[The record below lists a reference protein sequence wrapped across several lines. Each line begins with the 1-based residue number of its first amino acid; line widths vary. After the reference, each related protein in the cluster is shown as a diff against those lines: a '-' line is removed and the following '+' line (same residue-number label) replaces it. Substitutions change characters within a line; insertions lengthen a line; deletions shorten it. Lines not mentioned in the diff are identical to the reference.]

1 MITSS
6 GPIGIPCDADAQSWA
21 DNRTSDTSN
30 PVASAV
36 VKPTKNR
43 KKRLAERAIERRIDA
58 RLRRIEKET
67 K

>member
-1 MITSS
+1 VITSS
-6 GPIGIPCDADAQSWA
+6 GPIGIPCDTDARSWA
-21 DNRTSDTSN
+21 DNRTDDTSN

-43 KKRLAERAIERRIDA
+43 KERLAERSIHRRIDA
-58 RLRRIEKET
+58 RLRQIEKET